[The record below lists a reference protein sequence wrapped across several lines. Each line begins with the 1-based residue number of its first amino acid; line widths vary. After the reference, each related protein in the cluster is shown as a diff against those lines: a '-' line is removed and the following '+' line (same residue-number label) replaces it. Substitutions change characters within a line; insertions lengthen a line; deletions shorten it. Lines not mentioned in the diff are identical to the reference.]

1 LHRLHVGPAEQPPA
15 VEHERLDTEAA
26 TGQFDRAILA
36 DQALLVAAIDPDD
49 GPVRLLAAEA
59 PRQPATWQFPGQ
71 RLDEVVGMRG
81 EIERLYLGFGQCVA
95 ANLQPQRDAPCLR
108 LRQGEPVPV
117 AASLFDRAQ
126 GSPLAIAPFQLDHI
140 ALRALA
146 GICPAQDQAT
156 ELALLAQVQ
165 YHPLPSAG

>member
-1 LHRLHVGPAEQPPA
+1 PAPATRPTATSQGLGQGPLHLRQRQAFARQALHRLHVGPAEQPPA

-95 ANLQPQRDAPCLR
+95 ANLQ
-108 LRQGEPVPV
+108 
-117 AASLFDRAQ
+117 
-126 GSPLAIAPFQLDHI
+126 
-140 ALRALA
+140 
-146 GICPAQDQAT
+146 
-156 ELALLAQVQ
+156 
-165 YHPLPSAG
+165 